1 MIDLRFLKGRRVAV
15 LGLGRT
21 GLATGRALQAAG
33 VDVTVWDDAPVA
45 REKARQAGLA
55 LLDPAV
61 SALDGADM
69 MVLSPGI
76 PRRLPKPHAAVAVAA
91 QWQIPIVSDIDLL
104 AMAMPQ
110 ARFIG
115 ITGTNGKST
124 TTALI
129 GHVLQAAG
137 VPCAVGGNLG
147 TPVLDLAPLDANGW
161 YVLEVSSFQLETIT
175 QVDWSIGVLLNIT
188 PDHLDRYDGMA
199 DYAAAKARLFRRGT
213 PDAVAVVGVDDVHSR
228 RVLQAIIGADR
239 HRPIAIGSAGPVPVG
254 VSGAGGLLVDGT
266 GMEPEPIL
274 DLSDI
279 PALPGVH
286 NWQNAAAAFAV
297 AGTVGIPAETTA
309 DALQTF
315 PGLPHRQQLVGEI
328 GGVRF
333 VNDSKA
339 TNPEAAAR
347 ALASYDTI
355 YWIAGG
361 RPKEG
366 GLEALA
372 PMLGNVRGAYLIGE
386 GTAKFEAFLAGQVP
400 AQACGD
406 LATAVDAAADDA
418 RRSGRADAVV
428 LLSPACASFDQF
440 KSFEDRGDRFADL
453 VSRRM
458 EVATC

>member
-1 MIDLRFLKGRRVAV
+1 MIDLSFLKGRRIAV

-21 GLATGRALQAAG
+21 GLAAGRALLAAG
-33 VDVTVWDDAPVA
+33 VDVTVWDDAPMA
-45 REKARQAGLA
+45 RETARQAGLT
-55 LLDPAV
+55 LDDPAM

-76 PRRLPKPHAAVAVAA
+76 PRRLPQPHPAVAVAA

-104 AMAMPQ
+104 AMAAPQ

-129 GHVLQAAG
+129 GHLLQSAG
-137 VPCAVGGNLG
+137 VACAVGGNLG
-147 TPVLDLAPLDANGW
+147 TPVLELEPLGAEGW

-188 PDHLDRYDGMA
+188 PDHLDRYDGMP
-199 DYAAAKARLFRRGT
+199 DYAAAKARLFRRAAG
-213 PDAVAVVGVDDVHSR
+213 DAVAVVGVDDLHSR
-228 RVLQAIIGADR
+228 RVLQAVIGADR
-239 HRPIAIGSAGPVPVG
+239 HRPVAIGSAGPVPVG
-254 VSGAGGLLVDGT
+254 ISGAGGLLVDAT
-266 GMEPEPIL
+266 GVEPEPIL

-279 PALPGVH
+279 ASLPGVH
-286 NWQNAAAAFAV
+286 NWQNAAAAYAV
-297 AGTVGIPAETTA
+297 ASTVGISPEAVA
-309 DALQTF
+309 AALRTF
-315 PGLPHRQQLVGEI
+315 PGLPHRQQLIAEI

-339 TNPEAAAR
+339 TNPDAAAR

-366 GLEALA
+366 GLDALA
-372 PMLGNVRGAYLIGE
+372 PMLGNIRNAYLIGE
-386 GTAKFEAFLAGQVP
+386 GAAKFEAFLAGRVP
-400 AQACGD
+400 AQVCGD
-406 LATAVDAAADDA
+406 LATAVAAAAEDA
-418 RRSGRADAVV
+418 RRAGRADAVV

-440 KSFEDRGDRFADL
+440 KSFENRGDRFADL
-453 VSRRM
+453 VLHLT
-458 EVATC
+458 EVAAC